1 MSKDNTVKLI
11 IDGDEA
17 GYSFWESVSITSEL
31 NSLARSFSLG
41 ITAKLP
47 NSINLIKRF
56 TVGTCVQI
64 TIGDELIATGYIFQT
79 PLQYNATS
87 VSARIEGRSKTA
99 DLVDSSVMTPGT
111 AHPTDTGKWSTKKA
125 ARASGAVLVSPASS
139 QSVISWKNQKIEKI
153 IADLVAPY
161 SIDFIK
167 EVSIAE
173 LEKTASFD
181 AVLTNTV
188 HKSLQD
194 LTKSYDLIFCD
205 NENGE
210 LVATKRADEAG
221 GTVVDTLILG
231 ENVIDGHADFNGEQ
245 LYRTYRVN
253 GQQSGTNTS
262 FGSKSIAPHKGVED
276 TSINRPRLLC
286 EQAKGQ
292 GDPSQCEKEA
302 EGNKKYHKALFR
314 KITYK
319 LTGWRN
325 SSGDLWRINTL
336 VHVEDKILGI
346 DSKMGAFLITK
357 VTFDLNNTDGMITT
371 LDVIPPDGFKIETEQ
386 DNGKQN
392 KTKQTKS
399 TKQASTNYS
408 WINGKT
414 A

>member
-31 NSLARSFSLG
+31 NALARSFSLG
-41 ITAKLP
+41 VTAKLP
-47 NSINLIKRF
+47 NSVSLIKF
-56 TVGTCVQI
+56 FDVGQCVQI

-79 PLQYNATS
+79 PMQYNATS

-99 DLVDSSVMTPGT
+99 DLVDCTVMTPDI
-111 AHPTDTGKWSTKKA
+111 AQPTDSCRWSSKKA
-125 ARASGAVLVSPASS
+125 ARPSGAVLVSPASS
-139 QSVISWKNQKIEKI
+139 QSAISWKNQKIEKI

-161 SIDFIK
+161 RIDFIK
-167 EVSIAE
+167 EVTIAE
-173 LEKTASFD
+173 LEQTVSFD

-194 LTKSYDLIFCD
+194 LTKSYNLIFCD

-210 LVATKRADEAG
+210 LVATKRADKKGDAA
-221 GTVVDTLILG
+221 VDTLIVG
-231 ENVIDGHADFNGEQ
+231 ENVIEGHADFNGEK

-262 FGSKSIAPHKGVED
+262 FGGKSIAPHRNVED
-276 TSINRPRLLC
+276 TSINRPRLSC

-292 GDPSQCEKEA
+292 SDTSQCHKQALGNRDFQKA
-302 EGNKKYHKALFR
+302 EFYKL
-314 KITYK
+314 TYK

-346 DSKMGAFLITK
+346 DSKMGSFLITK